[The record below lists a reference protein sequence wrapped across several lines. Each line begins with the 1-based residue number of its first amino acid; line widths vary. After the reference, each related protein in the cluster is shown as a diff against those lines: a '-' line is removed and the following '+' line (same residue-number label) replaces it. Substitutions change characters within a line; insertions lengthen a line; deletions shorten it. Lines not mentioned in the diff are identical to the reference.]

1 MPGKDAA
8 LLTDVAIR
16 ALKPKDKLYKVGDR
30 DGMYVTVSTVGT
42 VTFRMDYRIHGRRET
57 LTIGRYG
64 HGGISL
70 SEARHRCMDAKR
82 LIESGI
88 SPAKEK
94 KRSKTRLM
102 ESGSFSE
109 MANRWIESDDMAEST
124 RDMRRH
130 ILNRDILPAFGSYLL
145 SEVTPEDLRALC
157 EKVKKRGAP
166 STALHVREFVHL
178 IYKYARLHGVKVDN
192 PADEVAPVSIAKVRP
207 RDRALSPLEI
217 RIFYSVLEELIATPT
232 LKLGLKFVLLTM
244 KRKSEVSLATWDEI
258 SFENAVWSIPKER
271 MKTGLPHNVYLSRQA
286 LDILVALKTCAGGS
300 RYVFPSRY
308 DCYKP
313 ISNAT
318 LNRLTTAAWETAQEA
333 GLPLERFTVH
343 DLRRTGSTLLNEL
356 GFNRDWVEKCLAHED
371 RRTSRGV
378 YNKAEYADGRRHM
391 MQEWA
396 DTIDAW
402 SAGLQRQPVLTPP
415 ASADLGFDL
424 ELDPKFG
431 N

>member
-1 MPGKDAA
+1 
-8 LLTDVAIR
+8 
-16 ALKPKDKLYKVGDR
+16 
-30 DGMYVTVSTVGT
+30 
-42 VTFRMDYRIHGRRET
+42 
-57 LTIGRYG
+57 
-64 HGGISL
+64 
-70 SEARHRCMDAKR
+70 
-82 LIESGI
+82 
-88 SPAKEK
+88 
-94 KRSKTRLM
+94 
-102 ESGSFSE
+102 
-109 MANRWIESDDMAEST
+109 
-124 RDMRRH
+124 
-130 ILNRDILPAFGSYLL
+130 
-145 SEVTPEDLRALC
+145 
-157 EKVKKRGAP
+157 
-166 STALHVREFVHL
+166 
-178 IYKYARLHGVKVDN
+178 
-192 PADEVAPVSIAKVRP
+192 VRP
-207 RDRALSPLEI
+207 RDRSLSPLEI

-232 LKLGLKFVLLTM
+232 LKLGLKFILLTM

-258 SFENAVWSIPKER
+258 SFDNAVWSIPKER

-318 LNRLTTAAWETAQEA
+318 LNRLTSAAWETAQEA

-356 GFNRDWVEKCLAHED
+356 GFNRDWVEKALAHED

-402 SAGLQRQPVLTPP
+402 SQGHQRQPVLTPP
-415 ASADLGFDL
+415 ASAELGFDL
-424 ELDPKFG
+424 QLDPKFDP
-431 N
+431 